1 MKLQLLGYFD
11 KNFGDDV
18 MQLVTVNALPE
29 HEFYVYGEQRE
40 FCLHLR
46 GYPNV
51 HIVDTPPEADA
62 FVNVIGTGFKYDSK
76 KTLALKALTF
86 FREKSFGN
94 KKSAVIDCSMDPP
107 KNALQKFFIKRE
119 LNKYALLSCR
129 DALSEQWI
137 KTLAPKKHTVRH
149 VDIVFAADRQLLY
162 PNTSEA
168 CLGIVPVQRAGS
180 ADNFSYYKALAEAAD
195 DYSRRYGKKV
205 LLFALDT
212 GYENDLLAA
221 MSVKKLMQNAEQ
233 AEIIAYD
240 TDPSLIFRHMA
251 RCAVLVSS
259 RFHGVIAGLLSGI
272 PTAAISDTGKIDL
285 LAGELGFARIDKQG
299 VSGKAVIDLV
309 NRTKAST
316 PLSLSDEW
324 IADAGKHLAELKAY
338 LAN

>member
-18 MQLVTVNALPE
+18 MQLITVNAFPE

-46 GYPNV
+46 GCPNV
-51 HIVDTPPEADA
+51 HIVETPPETDA

-162 PNTSEA
+162 P
-168 CLGIVPVQRAGS
+168 I
-180 ADNFSYYKALAEAAD
+180 AAPD
-195 DYSRRYGKKV
+195 R
-205 LLFALDT
+205 
-212 GYENDLLAA
+212 
-221 MSVKKLMQNAEQ
+221 
-233 AEIIAYD
+233 
-240 TDPSLIFRHMA
+240 
-251 RCAVLVSS
+251 AVLA
-259 RFHGVIAGLLSGI
+259 HPHNGH
-272 PTAAISDTGKIDL
+272 
-285 LAGELGFARIDKQG
+285 
-299 VSGKAVIDLV
+299 SGKNGRQTFDSDFGEHAEHQ
-309 NRTKAST
+309 
-316 PLSLSDEW
+316 PLGAQVK
-324 IADAGKHLAELKAY
+324 ICVR
-338 LAN
+338 